1 MYSQPFFLFKTV
13 SSSDTRGSCKK
24 FHISIPFYLYTSM
37 FKTRERIFLDI
48 HFPFFSSR
56 WHYINL
62 NKIFFNKGSPGNV
75 LKERDYMR
83 GDLYIFTEIIGL
95 PQWLRW

>member
-1 MYSQPFFLFKTV
+1 
-13 SSSDTRGSCKK
+13 
-24 FHISIPFYLYTSM
+24 M

-62 NKIFFNKGSPGNV
+62 NKIFFSNKGSPGNV
-75 LKERDYMR
+75 LKERLYERGLIYIYRDYWSSSVAQMV
-83 GDLYIFTEIIGL
+83 DSAL
-95 PQWLRW
+95 PVQGSWVQSLVRELDPTCLN